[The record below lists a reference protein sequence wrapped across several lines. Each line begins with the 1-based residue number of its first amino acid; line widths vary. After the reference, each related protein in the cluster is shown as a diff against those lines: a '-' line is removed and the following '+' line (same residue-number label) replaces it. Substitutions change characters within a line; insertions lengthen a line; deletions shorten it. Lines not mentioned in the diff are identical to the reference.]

1 MPLLR
6 KTRLV
11 KAFFMLGYYVIWNPH
26 GFLTEILFILKTEK
40 TSFLEPKFQRILS
53 AFYFKLLHFI
63 KY

>member
-11 KAFFMLGYYVIWNPH
+11 KAFFMGDYWGNQNTPIFRWKD
-26 GFLTEILFILKTEK
+26 FFILKTEK